1 MPDIWLP
8 VTQQNLEIEA
18 GSPLD
23 FSTFLLNPPITEE
36 RRLIVNSDGHIAL
49 QSNPTV
55 PYRLLC
61 GAIATIPDHVT
72 ADRMAVQLR
81 RHGYNCARFHF
92 LDIALMEGQLQD
104 FGYRQDI
111 LDRFRYYMAAL
122 KQNGIYWVIDGLTS
136 NAGALGGVTDR
147 WGTEGRLKL
156 RTHVENAAFGHWL
169 RFQVDI
175 FGTVNPYT
183 GLVPFE
189 DPAMAVVVPF
199 NENGLVFNSWVY
211 ANGDLQALAELKR
224 PFNAWLEEQY
234 GTTAALQAA
243 WGGELLGTEQIENAT
258 VALPSNRYAAS
269 KRLRDF
275 ARFCVSVETE
285 TAKKMSDCIHAMGF
299 RGIIAPYNNG
309 YGIQTTLTRRN
320 QQAVAM
326 NTYHDPNDNIT
337 GPIFQTSSF
346 DGAVA
351 YVRNAA
357 ATRLAAKPFVMTEY
371 DHVFWN
377 RHRYE
382 AGLAMPAYAA
392 LQDWDILCRHSNG
405 ALVLGY
411 GGSDFNEQYIRPY
424 RTALDPVARAGETL
438 SALLFRRGDVAKALH
453 HVVAQ
458 IQNVGNLAGL
468 DMQEPDAV
476 TIMSLM
482 SRFAQGD
489 APFAPDAVTV
499 GSPRQISTRA
509 DAIAFLRS
517 NGVLAATNPSDAA
530 SEIYVSD
537 TGEIRLDSAAKQM
550 RVVTQHTEALAFS
563 SITQPV
569 QLGQL
574 WVGSASGAGM
584 LAISSLDGERVA
596 DSSKL
601 LLIFATDARNTDMV
615 FADNEEKTIS
625 SFGTLPV
632 QIKVGHVWFKM
643 PINTAWRISPV
654 GLDGVVQ
661 PPAIMGNGSDGLNVE
676 LWNNAS
682 VLPNP
687 PGPTTYFLIERV

>member
-1 MPDIWLP
+1 MPDIWIP

-23 FSTFLLNPPITEE
+23 FSTFLSNPPIDEE

-104 FGYRQDI
+104 FEYRQDI

-122 KQNGIYWVIDGLTS
+122 KQNGIYWVVDGLTS

-147 WGTEGRLKL
+147 WRTEGQFKLK
-156 RTHVENAAFGHWL
+156 THVENAAFGHWL

-189 DPAMAVVVPF
+189 DPAMAMVVPF

-224 PFNAWLEEQY
+224 PFNAWLKEQY

-275 ARFCVSVETE
+275 ASFCVSVETE
-285 TAKKMSDCIHAMGF
+285 TAKKMGDCIRAMGF
-299 RGIIAPYNNG
+299 RGVIAPYNNG

-320 QQAVAM
+320 PQAVAM
-326 NTYHDPNDNIT
+326 NTYHDPNDSMT

-453 HVVAQ
+453 RVVAQ
-458 IQNVGNLAGL
+458 IQDVGNLAGL

-517 NGVLAATNPSDAA
+517 HGVLAATNPSDAA
-530 SEIYVSD
+530 SGIYVSD

-574 WVGSASGAGM
+574 WVGAASGAGM
-584 LAISSLDGERVA
+584 LAVSSLDGQTVA

-615 FADNEEKTIS
+615 FADNEEKTVS

-632 QIKVGHVWFKM
+632 QIKVGQVWFKM
-643 PINTAWRISPV
+643 PINTAWRLSPDWMAWCSLRRLRV
-654 GLDGVVQ
+654 TERMDSMSSFGT
-661 PPAIMGNGSDGLNVE
+661 M
-676 LWNNAS
+676 
-682 VLPNP
+682 
-687 PGPTTYFLIERV
+687 FLFCRTHRDQRLIF

>member
-1 MPDIWLP
+1 MPDIWIP

-23 FSTFLLNPPITEE
+23 FSTFLSNPPIDEE

-49 QSNPTV
+49 QSNPAV

-104 FGYRQDI
+104 FEYRQDI

-122 KQNGIYWVIDGLTS
+122 KQNGIYWVVDGLTS

-156 RTHVENAAFGHWL
+156 KTHVENAAFGHWL

-189 DPAMAVVVPF
+189 DPAMAMVVPF

-243 WGGELLGTEQIENAT
+243 WGGELLGSEQIENAT

-275 ARFCVSVETE
+275 ASFCVSVETE
-285 TAKKMSDCIHAMGF
+285 TAKKMGDCIRAMGF

-326 NTYHDPNDNIT
+326 NTYHDPNDNMT

-453 HVVAQ
+453 RVVAQ
-458 IQNVGNLAGL
+458 IQDVGNLAGL

-517 NGVLAATNPSDAA
+517 HGVLAATNPSDAA
-530 SEIYVSD
+530 SGIYVSD

-574 WVGSASGAGM
+574 WVGAASGAGM
-584 LAISSLDGERVA
+584 LAVSSLDGERVA

-615 FADNEEKTIS
+615 FADNEEKTVS

-643 PINTAWRISPV
+643 PINTAWRLSPV

-661 PPAIMGNGSDGLNVE
+661 PPAITGDGTDGLNVE